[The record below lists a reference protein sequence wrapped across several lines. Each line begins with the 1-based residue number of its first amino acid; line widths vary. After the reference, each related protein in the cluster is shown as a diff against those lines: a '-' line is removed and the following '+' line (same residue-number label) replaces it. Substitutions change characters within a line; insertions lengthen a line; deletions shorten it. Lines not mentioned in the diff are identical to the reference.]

1 MLLGVFADEKP
12 GVRHALLRCEKYV
25 IKVGLVFCSLVLLL
39 TKDSCAQV
47 CITPDRTQM
56 LLS

>member
-1 MLLGVFADEKP
+1 MLLGVCVEEML
-12 GVRHALLRCEKYV
+12 GVKHALLRSGKCV
-25 IKVGLVFCSLVLLL
+25 IKAGLVFCSLVLLL
-39 TKDSCAQV
+39 TKDLCAQV